1 MSKASTEPPFDTHA
15 LPNGEITN
23 QASSLV
29 KPYFELNGI
38 RLYKE
43 DCLKGMQH
51 ILQPG
56 SVDVVVTSP
65 PYNIGIKYSEYEDT
79 RPRQEYLEWIEQIG
93 VAVRRVLSDNGS
105 FFLNVGGTLKDPWIP
120 LDIAERTRKT
130 FILQNTIHWIKS
142 IAIPKK
148 DAGRYEN
155 IKGDIAVGH
164 YKPIGGKR
172 FLNDAHE
179 YIFHFTK
186 SGEVQLDRLGVG
198 VPYQDK
204 SNIGRWKQAR
214 QDLRDRGN
222 TWFIPYET
230 IWDRET
236 QRPHPSTFPVA
247 LPEMCVKVHGLER
260 TNLILDP
267 FMGIGTTA
275 MASLKVCKPCIGFE
289 IDEKYLQ
296 VASDRIREFKGFG

>member
-1 MSKASTEPPFDTHA
+1 MGNLETWFG
-15 LPNGEITN
+15 GETT
-23 QASSLV
+23 QDLSLT

-38 RLYKE
+38 KLYKE
-43 DCLKGMQH
+43 DCLKGMQE
-51 ILQPG
+51 ILKSG
-56 SVDVVVTSP
+56 SVDLVVTSP
-65 PYNIGIKYSEYEDT
+65 PYNIGVKYSKYEDT
-79 RPRQEYLEWIEQIG
+79 KPRQDYLDWMEEVG
-93 VAVRRVLSDNGS
+93 LAVRKVLSEDGS

-120 LDIAERTRKT
+120 LDIAERMRKT

-148 DAGRYEN
+148 DAGKYEN

-179 YIFHFTK
+179 YILHFTK
-186 SGEVQLDRLGVG
+186 RGDVELDRLGVG

-204 SNIGRWKQAR
+204 SNIGRWKKAK

-247 LPEMCVKVHGLER
+247 LPEMCIRVHGLER
-260 TNLILDP
+260 TKLVMDP

-275 MASLKVCKPCIGFE
+275 MASLRVHKPCVGFE
-289 IDEKYLQ
+289 IDEKYLE
-296 VASDRIREFKGFG
+296 VAADRIREFKGTD